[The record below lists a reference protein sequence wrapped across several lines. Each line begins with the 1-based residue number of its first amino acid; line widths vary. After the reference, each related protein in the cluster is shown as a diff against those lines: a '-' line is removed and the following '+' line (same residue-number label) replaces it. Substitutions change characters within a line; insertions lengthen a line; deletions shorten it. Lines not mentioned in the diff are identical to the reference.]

1 MISNHSGLLGMANQ
15 EIRDAIDEFV
25 AGRRAERRLPALLE
39 RTDAMLSELE
49 ALNLMEVRRTPAPLR
64 SALTAL
70 VADLPFDYKPA
81 LGPRPSPTAAIEVV
95 FDIQE
100 GVFNLMYGTQPSD
113 QLAEPPDQLTET
125 PDQLMEVAS

>member
-1 MISNHSGLLGMANQ
+1 MMISNHSGLLGMANQ
-15 EIRDAIDEFV
+15 EIRDAIDAFV

-49 ALNLMEVRRTPAPLR
+49 TLNLMEVRRIPAPLR

-70 VADLPFDYKPA
+70 VADLPFDYTPA

-95 FDIQE
+95 FSIQA
-100 GVFNLMYGTQPSD
+100 GIFNLMYGTEPS
-113 QLAEPPDQLTET
+113 
-125 PDQLMEVAS
+125 DQLMEVAS